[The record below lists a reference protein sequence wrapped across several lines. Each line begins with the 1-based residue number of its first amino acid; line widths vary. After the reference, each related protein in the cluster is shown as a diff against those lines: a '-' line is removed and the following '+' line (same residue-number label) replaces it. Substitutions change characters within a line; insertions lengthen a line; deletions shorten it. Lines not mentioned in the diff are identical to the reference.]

1 MKYKLELNVNYFDK
15 YGYKM
20 FAYPILL
27 SQLGFDHLKDT
38 DQSFGIL
45 LQDRYAWVIISMKL
59 KFLKRIDLPTT
70 FNGNTWYSGR
80 RGPYF
85 RREYEIKS
93 SDNLIVGASY
103 SILFDFETNSI
114 YRKKELP
121 FISLDVKNKHLIDLK
136 SGIRDEFEL
145 IEIAKDKVKNSHI
158 DNLGHTNHL
167 RYVEFIYDALTDE
180 LINEAYT
187 YNTMELF
194 FQKEMLLNHKYSVN
208 YAKKDDKLIFQIIN
222 LTTNEISFTL
232 ILSNE

>member
-1 MKYKLELNVNYFDK
+1 M
-15 YGYKM
+15 
-20 FAYPILL
+20 
-27 SQLGFDHLKDT
+27 
-38 DQSFGIL
+38 
-45 LQDRYAWVIISMKL
+45 
-59 KFLKRIDLPTT
+59 
-70 FNGNTWYSGR
+70 
-80 RGPYF
+80 
-85 RREYEIKS
+85 
-93 SDNLIVGASY
+93 
-103 SILFDFETNSI
+103 
-114 YRKKELP
+114 
-121 FISLDVKNKHLIDLK
+121 
-136 SGIRDEFEL
+136 
-145 IEIAKDKVKNSHI
+145 KNSHI